1 MKTVRLA
8 VVALALATA
17 AGATFAQDKRL
28 SVSLFGLATK
38 YSGTDEVGVIFG
50 EVGYLFTERIEGGI
64 TFSKT
69 LGAAESQGIG
79 VNGKYYFGGVA
90 QAKTWLPYAHARVQ
104 RTSGDFFDS
113 TDLRAGVGV
122 DIPVGQS
129 ASVVVELAYLRS
141 DQSFAVGGNRDVNG
155 TELLTGLRVRF

>member
-1 MKTVRLA
+1 MKTIRVA
-8 VVALALATA
+8 VAALALAA
-17 AGATFAQDKRL
+17 AGGAFAQDKRVSI
-28 SVSLFGLATK
+28 SVFGLATK
-38 YSGTDEVGVIFG
+38 YSGTDAVGVIFG
-50 EVGYLFTERIEGGI
+50 EVGYLFTDRIEGGI

-90 QAKTWLPYAHARVQ
+90 QNKTWLPYAHARVQ

-113 TDLRAGVGV
+113 TDVRGGVGV
-122 DIPVGQS
+122 DIPLGQS
-129 ASVVVELAYLRS
+129 AAVVVELAYLRS
-141 DQSFAVGGNRDVNG
+141 DQKFSGGGKDKVNG